1 VESLALDI
9 ATATTAVMNPL
20 VAAATTTVFFVA
32 AVSKVTNYAALRD
45 WSAHQLSKEM
55 AAPVAVAMIVLDTCV
70 ALTLL
75 AAWSGPLGH
84 LIAAGIL
91 AAFLLGRFK
100 LARAF
105 RTCPCFGP
113 AALRSGRAI
122 DSILGILLGA
132 HLLAYIAFPD
142 ITAQYDAAWT
152 LAASVTGS
160 VAITWILVVGAHAPS
175 VYSGVLAP
183 GQLAAFL
190 SDIGAITTQLPMRT
204 FVVSSHSKCSSCTLI
219 ASAWITVSR
228 SLPAQWLSLFDMR
241 TGLSTGSAMVEGV
254 PLASLPSVVREA
266 LQIRATPAL
275 TIIEDSGRYMT
286 FQGPESCQK
295 AITEL
300 MAELRAHRIV

>member
-105 RTCPCFGP
+105 RT
-113 AALRSGRAI
+113 
-122 DSILGILLGA
+122 
-132 HLLAYIAFPD
+132 FPD